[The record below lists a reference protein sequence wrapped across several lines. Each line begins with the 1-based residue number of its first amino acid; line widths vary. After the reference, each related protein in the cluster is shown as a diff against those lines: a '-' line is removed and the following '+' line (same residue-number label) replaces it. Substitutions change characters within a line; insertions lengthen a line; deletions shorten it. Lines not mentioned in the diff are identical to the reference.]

1 MLRIEIFAVD
11 TNSGAEFN
19 YTSVEE
25 DMPMTV
31 EASVERPDLAP
42 YAVRSIDS
50 RGRKHPEVF
59 RDDRPAFERDRD
71 RIIHCAAFRRLEYK
85 TQVFVNHEGDYY
97 RTRLTH
103 SLEVAQIGKGIAR
116 RLRLNEELTEALALA
131 HDLGHTPFGHTGEE
145 VLNRLMEGNG
155 GFEHN
160 RQSFRVVDELEER
173 YPGFNGLNLSW
184 EVREGILKHSSPYDR
199 PMELLSEFMPGI
211 VPCIEAQIINFA
223 DEIAYNNHD
232 IDDGLKSGY
241 ITLGQLNHLELWH
254 EVHDSVAARFP
265 DIDEERRKH
274 QTISAL
280 IGLFIMDLTNTTRAN
295 IQQLNI
301 GTLVDLQRVNRQV
314 VSFSPELSRKNRNLK
329 HFLMEN
335 LYRHYKV
342 ERMRVKAERYL
353 TQLFETYMKH
363 PTLLP
368 RKYIIKMAQLGRERV
383 ICDYIAGMTDRF
395 ALDEF
400 KRLFEPYERV

>member
-1 MLRIEIFAVD
+1 MHLA
-11 TNSGAEFN
+11 G
-19 YTSVEE
+19 Y
-25 DMPMTV
+25 
-31 EASVERPDLAP
+31 AS
-42 YAVRSIDS
+42 RSDQS
-50 RGRKHPEVF
+50 RGRRFAEEY
-59 RDDRPAFERDRD
+59 RDQRPAFERDRD
-71 RIIHCAAFRRLEYK
+71 RIIHSAAFRRLEYK

-103 SLEVAQIGKGIAR
+103 SLEVAQIAKAIAR
-116 RLRLNEELTEALALA
+116 RLGLNEELTEALALA

-145 VLNRLMEGNG
+145 VLNSLMEGHG

-160 RQSFRVVDELEER
+160 CQSLRVVDELEER

-184 EVREGILKHSSPYDR
+184 EVREGIIKHSSPFDR
-199 PMELLSEFMPGI
+199 PEGIIDEFMPGV
-211 VPCIEAQIINFA
+211 VPSLEAQIINYA

-241 ITLGQLNHLELWH
+241 IRPDQLTEVTLWQ
-254 EVHDSVAARFP
+254 EVFSV
-265 DIDEERRKH
+265 IDGRYPAVEFERKKC
-274 QTISAL
+274 QTVSAL
-280 IGLFIMDLTNTTRAN
+280 IGILITDITDQTRENIEASGISTTEDLR
-295 IQQLNI
+295 
-301 GTLVDLQRVNRQV
+301 RVNRQMV
-314 VSFSPELSRKNRNLK
+314 AFSPAIEGKNRLLK
-329 HFLMEN
+329 QFLYQN

-353 TQLFETYMKH
+353 RQLFDIYVQH

-368 RKYIIKMAQLGRERV
+368 AKYQKKMEDLGRHRV
-383 ICDYIAGMTDRF
+383 VCDYIAGMTDRF

>member
-1 MLRIEIFAVD
+1 MV
-11 TNSGAEFN
+11 SGAA
-19 YTSVEE
+19 
-25 DMPMTV
+25 M
-31 EASVERPDLAP
+31 ERPDLAG
-42 YAVRSIDS
+42 YAARSSQS
-50 RGRKHPEVF
+50 RGRKHPEEL
-59 RDDRPAFERDRD
+59 RDERPAFERDRD

-103 SLEVAQIGKGIAR
+103 SLEVAQIGKAIAR
-116 RLRLNEELTEALALA
+116 LLSLNEELTEALALA

-145 VLNRLMEGNG
+145 VLNRLLEGHG

-160 RQSFRVVDELEER
+160 LQSLRVVDELEER
-173 YPGFNGLNLSW
+173 YPGFDGLNLSW
-184 EVREGILKHSSPYDR
+184 EVREGIIKHSSPYDR
-199 PMELLSEFMPGI
+199 PADIVADFLPGI
-211 VPCIEAQIINFA
+211 VPTIEAQIINFA

-241 ITLGQLNHLELWH
+241 ITLGQLKDVALWN
-254 EVHDSVAARFP
+254 EVYEGVESKHPA
-265 DIDEERRKH
+265 IDVERKVF

-280 IGLFIMDLTNTTRAN
+280 IGLFIKDLTTTTVAN
-295 IQQLNI
+295 LEESGI
-301 GTLVDLQRVNRQV
+301 GTMEDLRRVNRQV
-314 VSFSPELSRKNRNLK
+314 VAFSPELARKNRELK
-329 HFLMEN
+329 RFLMEN

-342 ERMRVKAERYL
+342 ERMRIKAERCL
-353 TQLFETYMKH
+353 TQLFETYLKH

-368 RKYIIKMAQLGRERV
+368 GKYLKKMDRTGRERV
-383 ICDYIAGMTDRF
+383 ISDYIAGMTDRF

>member
-1 MLRIEIFAVD
+1 MAGEK
-11 TNSGAEFN
+11 
-19 YTSVEE
+19 EE
-25 DMPMTV
+25 SM
-31 EASVERPDLAP
+31 ERPDLAP
-42 YAVRSIDS
+42 YAAHSATS
-50 RGRKHPEVF
+50 RGRSHAEAFK
-59 RDDRPAFERDRD
+59 DARPAFERDRD

-103 SLEVAQIGKGIAR
+103 SLEVAQIARGIAR
-116 RLRLNEELTEALALA
+116 RLRLNEDLTEALALA

-145 VLNRLMEGNG
+145 TLSTLMAEFG

-160 RQSFRVVDELEER
+160 RHSLRIVEVLEER

-184 EVREGILKHSSPYDR
+184 ETREGIIKHSSEYDCGTAPEINAFEPDKR
-199 PMELLSEFMPGI
+199 PTL
-211 VPCIEAQIINFA
+211 EAQIINLA

-232 IDDGLKSGY
+232 IDDGLKAGL
-241 ITLGQLNHLELWH
+241 IHLDELAQV
-254 EVHDSVAARFP
+254 EVWQETWALVAGKYPGLA
-265 DIDEERRKH
+265 EERH
-274 QTISAL
+274 VYQTISHL
-280 IGLFIMDLTNTTRAN
+280 IGAFIDDVVNTTGKMLTENN
-295 IQQLNI
+295 IDKHEEVRHH
-301 GTLVDLQRVNRQV
+301 TASLVN
-314 VSFSPELSRKNRNLK
+314 FSPELQRKNKLLK
-329 HFLMEN
+329 QFLFRH

-342 ERMRVKAERYL
+342 ERMRVKADRFL
-353 TQLFETYMKH
+353 TKLFESYRKN

-368 RKYIIKMAQLGRERV
+368 RREQEKFDLYGREQV

>member
-1 MLRIEIFAVD
+1 MLIEP
-11 TNSGAEFN
+11 S
-19 YTSVEE
+19 
-25 DMPMTV
+25 M
-31 EASVERPDLAP
+31 ERPDLAG
-42 YAVRSIDS
+42 YAASSSRSQ
-50 RGRKHPEVF
+50 GRKFAEEF
-59 RDDRPAFERDRD
+59 RDDRPVFERDRD

-116 RLRLNEELTEALALA
+116 RLKLNEELTEALALA

-145 VLNRLMEGNG
+145 VLNRLMEGHG

-199 PMELLSEFMPGI
+199 PMELMSEFLPGI
-211 VPCIEAQIINFA
+211 VPSIEAQIINFA

-241 ITLGQLNHLELWH
+241 LTTRQLNQVEIWR
-254 EVHDSVAARFP
+254 EVNESVLALFP
-265 DIDEERRKH
+265 DIDDERKKH
-274 QTISAL
+274 QVISSL
-280 IGLFIMDLTNTTRAN
+280 IGLFIMDLTTTTQAN
-295 IQQLNI
+295 LREFKI
-301 GTLVDLQRVNRQV
+301 GSLDDLRRVNRQV
-314 VSFSPELSRKNRNLK
+314 VSFSPELSRKNRGLK
-329 HFLMEN
+329 QFLMEN
-335 LYRHYKV
+335 LYHHYKV

-353 TQLFETYMKH
+353 TQLFETYLKH

-368 RKYIIKMAQLGRERV
+368 QKYLKKMAAFGRERV